1 MSKEGQIVRTKAVRD
16 LEECIVWDVFHYTT
30 RCGHHSV
37 AKEENHSLLSKEEK
51 TILRVGATE

>member
-1 MSKEGQIVRTKAVRD
+1 MMSKEGANNSQEQKAVRD
-16 LEECIVWDVFHYTT
+16 LEECVVWDVFHYTT

-51 TILRVGATE
+51 TILR